1 MLQIVTEFRNRQI
14 SHVLSF
20 LFLSHVTLRVDAVCV
35 SYNEA
40 MANNGS
46 CAESRPGCCTL
57 FPDSAGTF
65 DDGVLGCDCCCSS
78 CADNETVCAQDV
90 QQEFCT
96 PGDCCYTTTMDLTN
110 ADFDPQVED
119 VVKFYNEF
127 AGYGGTTYRGMPS
140 HRLARDG
147 PAGRRLVRVRVRV
160 RVRAGVKVGL

>member
-1 MLQIVTEFRNRQI
+1 LLQIVTEFRNRQI

-78 CADNETVCAQDV
+78 CADNETVCAQDTPKDFCTPGDCCYTIGCYTIR

-119 VVKFYNEF
+119 VVKFYHSVP
-127 AGYGGTTYRGMPS
+127 Y
-140 HRLARDG
+140 
-147 PAGRRLVRVRVRV
+147 
-160 RVRAGVKVGL
+160 